1 MTAKT
6 DHTARLA
13 ALKEVKMKALL
24 RVNIIHVYPQTGE
37 VDVEIDN
44 CGVVE
49 GMTVNGSDIL
59 RDIPSI
65 VHGSD
70 CDLFNEPAYRPL
82 PCSCRVGFAKVQ
94 G

>member
-1 MTAKT
+1 M
-6 DHTARLA
+6 R
-13 ALKEVKMKALL
+13 ALL
-24 RVNIIHVYPQTGE
+24 RVDVVRVWSQTGE

-44 CGVVE
+44 CGIVE

-70 CDLFNEPAYRPL
+70 CALFNEPAYRPL
-82 PCSCRVGFAKVQ
+82 PCSCRVGFAEME
-94 G
+94 GIRDADPN